1 MKDPPTVQEVQMR
14 RPVAL
19 SLVFLLAGC
28 WPFGNR
34 GGGFGPNDLVICVQN
49 ELAAYGNVIAR
60 AGGARY
66 DVMPGET
73 VCRRV
78 ISADARLVLTARTT
92 GGGARGP
99 LQFAEPLPS
108 AGPGCWLW
116 RLGPGQGSVT
126 LPMDC
131 LEAQQIGR

>member
-1 MKDPPTVQEVQMR
+1 MR
-14 RPVAL
+14 ILPVL
-19 SLVFLLAGC
+19 SLVLLLAGC

-34 GGGFGPNDLVICVQN
+34 GGAFGPNDLVVCVQN
-49 ELAAYGNVIAR
+49 ELAAYGNVVAR
-60 AGGARY
+60 AGGTRF
-66 DVMPGET
+66 DVMPAET

-99 LQFAEPLPS
+99 LEFAEPLPAS
-108 AGPGCWLW
+108 GPGCWLW
-116 RLGPGQGSVT
+116 RLGPGQGAAA

-131 LEAQQIGR
+131 TDAQAITSGRRGMTP